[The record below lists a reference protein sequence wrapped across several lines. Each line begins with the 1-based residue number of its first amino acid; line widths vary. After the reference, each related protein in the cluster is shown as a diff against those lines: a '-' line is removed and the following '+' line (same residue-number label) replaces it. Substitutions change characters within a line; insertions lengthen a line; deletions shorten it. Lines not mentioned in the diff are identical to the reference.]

1 MRLIVYLSL
10 FSMLVCCYWCIL
22 ILIIIL
28 VVRWCFLIGPHKL
41 AVVLFD
47 GGYPSFWNVDSAISI
62 DVVGM
67 KSYMDSL
74 FDLMCES
81 GRSRYINL
89 TLLQIGICP
98 VSLACFSMRERV
110 KEHDRDIR
118 FAPKRNMPRFVSV
131 LRNRRGL
138 GTCHFK
144 ARTVLMGS
152 AYVPKTSSQLIQD
165 SSLIKVRETGV

>member
-41 AVVLFD
+41 AVVLLD
-47 GGYPSFWNVDSAISI
+47 GGIQVS
-62 DVVGM
+62 GM
-67 KSYMDSL
+67 LIPLSL
-74 FDLMCES
+74 LMLLGWSLIWIASLTLCVNQGGS
-81 GRSRYINL
+81 RSINL

-131 LRNRRGL
+131 LRNCRGL

>member
-1 MRLIVYLSL
+1 M
-10 FSMLVCCYWCIL
+10 
-22 ILIIIL
+22 
-28 VVRWCFLIGPHKL
+28 

-81 GRSRYINL
+81 GGSRSINL
-89 TLLQIGICP
+89 TLLQIG

-131 LRNRRGL
+131 LRNCRGL

>member
-1 MRLIVYLSL
+1 M
-10 FSMLVCCYWCIL
+10 
-22 ILIIIL
+22 
-28 VVRWCFLIGPHKL
+28 

-47 GGYPSFWNVDSAISI
+47 GRYPSFWNVDSAISI

-81 GRSRYINL
+81 GGSRSINL
-89 TLLQIGICP
+89 TLLQIG

-152 AYVPKTSSQLIQD
+152 A
-165 SSLIKVRETGV
+165 

>member
-1 MRLIVYLSL
+1 MAGIQVSG
-10 FSMLVCCYWCIL
+10 ML
-22 ILIIIL
+22 ILL
-28 VVRWCFLIGPHKL
+28 
-41 AVVLFD
+41 
-47 GGYPSFWNVDSAISI
+47 SI

-81 GRSRYINL
+81 GGSRSINL
-89 TLLQIGICP
+89 TLLQIG

>member
-1 MRLIVYLSL
+1 M
-10 FSMLVCCYWCIL
+10 
-22 ILIIIL
+22 
-28 VVRWCFLIGPHKL
+28 

-81 GRSRYINL
+81 GGSRSINL

-118 FAPKRNMPRFVSV
+118 FAPKRNMPVS
-131 LRNRRGL
+131 LA
-138 GTCHFK
+138 C
-144 ARTVLMGS
+144 S
-152 AYVPKTSSQLIQD
+152 
-165 SSLIKVRETGV
+165 ETAEVWVHVTLKHELF